1 MLKIHVGDFR
11 LGDAEKKAVIGVLDS
26 GKISEDKNVM
36 NFEKKWAEFIGTKY
50 AVAANSGTSAL
61 ILGLSAAKYA
71 GMIKEHSKVIT
82 SPLTYTA
89 TSNAIVLSNLE
100 PVYADI
106 DLITFGIKA
115 DSVKELL
122 EQNDSGEYSAMLP
135 VHLLGY
141 PCDINGLLSL
151 CKKYNLSFFEDS
163 AQAHG
168 SMYNGGK
175 TGSFGNFGAFS
186 FYIAHN
192 IQAGELG
199 AVTTNDRNLYA
210 LMKKL
215 KANGRACDCEI
226 CTRDSGYCKQLS
238 SYKGEQD
245 FDPRFTHDL
254 IGYNFK
260 TMEFPAALA
269 LVQMQNV
276 AQIIKKRQQNVK
288 ALNTKLSE
296 FSDRIQLPKY
306 SEDVSYLTYPLVI
319 KQDSGIQRKVIRREL
334 EKRGVETRPI
344 FGCIPTQQPAY
355 AHLKAK
361 YEGKLPNAEY
371 IGANGFY
378 IGCHQYLSDEDID
391 FIADCF
397 REILH

>member
-1 MLKIHVGDFR
+1 MLKIQVGDFR
-11 LGDAEKKAVIGVLDS
+11 LGDAEKRAVMDVLDS
-26 GKISEDKNVM
+26 GKISESKNVL

-61 ILGLSAAKYA
+61 ILGLLAAKHA
-71 GMIKEHSKVIT
+71 GMIKEHSKIIT
-82 SPLTYTA
+82 SPVTYIA
-89 TSNAIVLSNLE
+89 TSNSIVLSNLE

-106 DLITFGIKA
+106 DPVTFELKT

-122 EQNDSGEYSAMLP
+122 EQDEGKECSAMLP

-151 CKKYNLSFFEDS
+151 CKMHNLSFFEDS

-168 SMYNGGK
+168 SVYNGRK
-175 TGSFGNFGAFS
+175 TGSFGEFGAFS

-192 IQAGELG
+192 IQAGEFG
-199 AVTTNDRNLYA
+199 AVTTNDKSLYT

-215 KANGRACDCEI
+215 KANGRACDCEV
-226 CTRDSGYCKQLS
+226 CTRAGGYCKQLS
-238 SYKGEQD
+238 SYKGAQD
-245 FDPRFTHDL
+245 FDPRFTHDM

-269 LVQMQNV
+269 LVQMQK
-276 AQIIKKRQQNVK
+276 ADYIIQKRQQNVK
-288 ALNTKLSE
+288 ALNAQLSE
-296 FSDRIQLPKY
+296 FSDRLQLPKY

-319 KQDSGIQRKVIRREL
+319 KPDSGIQRKLIRQEL
-334 EKRGVETRPI
+334 EKRGIETRPI

-371 IGANGFY
+371 VGNNGFY
-378 IGCHQYLSDEDID
+378 IGCHQYLSNEDID
-391 FIADCF
+391 YIAQCF
-397 REILH
+397 KEILN